1 MTTTNLNFEKEI
13 QNNILKLKN
22 QVITLFIKR
31 EKLKERISTED
42 FSNID
47 IEIAENKKQLEIL
60 KLIILNKHKSN
71 NITLSKEQLKI
82 KYDKYC
88 ENINNLNLKKFRQEQ
103 NKRILKR
110 ISENKALENKLNKK
124 IQNNIKLLKS
134 TSKIFNI
141 KDNINKITLKEVI

>member
-1 MTTTNLNFEKEI
+1 MTTTNLNFEKELK
-13 QNNILKLKN
+13 NNILNLKN
-22 QVITLFIKR
+22 QVITLFIKS

-47 IEIAENKKQLEIL
+47 IEITENKKQLEKL
-60 KLIILNKHKSN
+60 KSMILNKHKSN

-82 KYDKYC
+82 KYDKCC

-103 NKRILKR
+103 NQRLLKR

-124 IQNNIKLLKS
+124 IQKNIKSLKN
-134 TSKIFNI
+134 TNKLFNT

>member
-103 NKRILKR
+103 NKRLLKR

>member
-103 NKRILKR
+103 NQRLLKR

>member
-1 MTTTNLNFEKEI
+1 MTTTNLNFEKELK
-13 QNNILKLKN
+13 NNILNLKN
-22 QVITLFIKR
+22 QVITLFIKS

-47 IEIAENKKQLEIL
+47 IEITENKKQLEKL
-60 KLIILNKHKSN
+60 KSMILNKHKSN

-82 KYDKYC
+82 KYDKC
-88 ENINNLNLKKFRQEQ
+88 RENINNLNLKKFRQEQ
-103 NKRILKR
+103 NQRLLKR

-124 IQNNIKLLKS
+124 IQNNIKSLKN
-134 TSKIFNI
+134 TNKLFNT

>member
-1 MTTTNLNFEKEI
+1 MTTTNLNFEKELK
-13 QNNILKLKN
+13 NNILNLKN
-22 QVITLFIKR
+22 QVITLFIKS

-47 IEIAENKKQLEIL
+47 IEITENKKQLEKL
-60 KLIILNKHKSN
+60 KSMILNKQKSN

-82 KYDKYC
+82 KYDKCC

-103 NKRILKR
+103 NQRLLKR

-124 IQNNIKLLKS
+124 IQNNIKSLKN
-134 TSKIFNI
+134 TNKLFNT

>member
-1 MTTTNLNFEKEI
+1 MTPTNLNFEKELK
-13 QNNILKLKN
+13 NNILNLKN
-22 QVITLFIKR
+22 QVITLFIKS

-47 IEIAENKKQLEIL
+47 IEITENKKQLEKL
-60 KLIILNKHKSN
+60 KSMILNKHKSN

-82 KYDKYC
+82 KYDKCC

-103 NKRILKR
+103 NQRLLKR

-124 IQNNIKLLKS
+124 IQNNIKSLKN
-134 TSKIFNI
+134 TNKLFNT

>member
-1 MTTTNLNFEKEI
+1 MTTTNLNFEKELK
-13 QNNILKLKN
+13 NNILNLKN
-22 QVITLFIKR
+22 QVITLFIKS

-47 IEIAENKKQLEIL
+47 IEITENKKQLEKL
-60 KLIILNKHKSN
+60 KSMILNKHKSN

-82 KYDKYC
+82 KYDKCC

-103 NKRILKR
+103 NQRLLKR

-124 IQNNIKLLKS
+124 IQNNIKSLKN
-134 TSKIFNI
+134 TNKLFNT

>member
-1 MTTTNLNFEKEI
+1 MTTTNLNFEKELK
-13 QNNILKLKN
+13 NNILNLKN
-22 QVITLFIKR
+22 QVITLFIKS

-47 IEIAENKKQLEIL
+47 IEITENKKQLEKL
-60 KLIILNKHKSN
+60 KSMILNKHKSN

-82 KYDKYC
+82 KYDKCC

-103 NKRILKR
+103 NQRLLKR

-124 IQNNIKLLKS
+124 YKTI
-134 TSKIFNI
+134 
-141 KDNINKITLKEVI
+141 

>member
-1 MTTTNLNFEKEI
+1 MTTTNLNFEKELK
-13 QNNILKLKN
+13 NNILNLKN
-22 QVITLFIKR
+22 QVITLFIKS

-47 IEIAENKKQLEIL
+47 IEITENKKQLEKL
-60 KLIILNKHKSN
+60 KSMILNKHKSN

-82 KYDKYC
+82 KYDKWC

-103 NKRILKR
+103 NQRLLKR

-124 IQNNIKLLKS
+124 IQNNIKSLKN
-134 TSKIFNI
+134 TNKLFNT

>member
-1 MTTTNLNFEKEI
+1 MTTTNLNFEKELK
-13 QNNILKLKN
+13 NNILNLKN
-22 QVITLFIKR
+22 QVITLFIKS

-47 IEIAENKKQLEIL
+47 IEITENKKQLEKL
-60 KLIILNKHKSN
+60 KSMILNKHKSN

-82 KYDKYC
+82 KYDKCC

-103 NKRILKR
+103 NQRLLKR

-124 IQNNIKLLKS
+124 IQNNIKSLKN
-134 TSKIFNI
+134 TNKLFNT
-141 KDNINKITLKEVI
+141 KDNINKIILKEVI